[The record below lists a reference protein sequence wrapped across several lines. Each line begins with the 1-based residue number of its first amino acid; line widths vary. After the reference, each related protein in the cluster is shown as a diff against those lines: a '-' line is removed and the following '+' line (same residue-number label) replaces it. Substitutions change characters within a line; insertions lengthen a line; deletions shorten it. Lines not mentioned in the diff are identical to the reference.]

1 MFFCVFCV
9 VFVPCGC
16 ICSQAAEGCFLCVFG
31 YLFPAVTCC
40 WPVVGGEWQNRMGGS
55 AAPSQK
61 KKRNGLCHL
70 TIRISR
76 IKGWNLNTLKCLQF
90 LDLIAKARSCSWPLD
105 QEITPGTVYTCTDD
119 SPPPQSGHM
128 VPSLNP
134 IGFPSSLPISY
145 HLYLSFYNPSPC
157 PLCSKETWRPFWF
170 QLVRSVDG
178 I

>member
-119 SPPPQSGHM
+119 SPPP
-128 VPSLNP
+128 P
-134 IGFPSSLPISY
+134 
-145 HLYLSFYNPSPC
+145 
-157 PLCSKETWRPFWF
+157 
-170 QLVRSVDG
+170 VRSHGPVTEPYWFS
-178 I
+178 ILSAYIIPFIFVLL